1 MEQNINELNN
11 KITELES
18 RVSKLELINK
28 KRIRNKII
36 ATIVTV
42 VLLIGISIAYVFII
56 YTIYSK
62 YLNLF

>member
-1 MEQNINELNN
+1 MNQNELNN
-11 KITELES
+11 KINELEA

-36 ATIVTV
+36 TTIITV
-42 VLLIGISIAYVFII
+42 VLLVGISIAYVIII

-62 YLNLF
+62 YINLF

>member
-1 MEQNINELNN
+1 MEQNELNN
-11 KITELES
+11 KINELEA

-36 ATIVTV
+36 ATIITV
-42 VLLIGISIAYVFII
+42 VLLVGISIAYIIII

-62 YLNLF
+62 YINLF

>member
-1 MEQNINELNN
+1 MDQNFNELNN
-11 KITELES
+11 KIIELEN

-42 VLLIGISIAYVFII
+42 VLVLIIGIAYVIII